1 MSKERTANE
10 QRRSNGSETKAMSA
24 RHTHE
29 STLEEEWPFDTDFN
43 DHFETPKRAYRDV
56 KPVLRAAG
64 VCDAY
69 MGVHGVETVNLPM

>member
-1 MSKERTANE
+1 
-10 QRRSNGSETKAMSA
+10 MSA

-64 VCDAY
+64 V
-69 MGVHGVETVNLPM
+69 